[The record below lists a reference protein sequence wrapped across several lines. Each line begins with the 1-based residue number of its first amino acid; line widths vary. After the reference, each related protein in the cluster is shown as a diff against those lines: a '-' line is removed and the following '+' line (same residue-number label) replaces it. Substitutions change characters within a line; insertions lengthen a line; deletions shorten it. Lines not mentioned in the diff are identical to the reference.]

1 MMIINIIFFLRLPS
15 PEEKA
20 RVAAS
25 QVFTAQVVRLDVTGS
40 GFQRMTQFRR
50 SLQHVEYDL
59 AAAAAAAHQQG
70 QQSGRKRSTSKSG
83 SGRGHKNNKKG
94 KKRRNTI
101 ACDGDRRDIQ
111 DALALTNTKSP
122 LNK

>member
-1 MMIINIIFFLRLPS
+1 
-15 PEEKA
+15 
-20 RVAAS
+20 
-25 QVFTAQVVRLDVTGS
+25 
-40 GFQRMTQFRR
+40 MTQFRR

-111 DALALTNTKSP
+111 DALALANTKSP

>member
-1 MMIINIIFFLRLPS
+1 MTFRKWFHRLPS

-25 QVFTAQVVRLDVTGS
+25 QVFTSQVVRLDVTGS
-40 GFQRMTQFRR
+40 GFERMTQFRR

-59 AAAAAAAHQQG
+59 
-70 QQSGRKRSTSKSG
+70 SGSHHNSDAKSRHKRSSSSSK
-83 SGRGHKNNKKG
+83 RKKG

-101 ACDGDRRDIQ
+101 ACDGDRRDIH
-111 DALALTNTKSP
+111 DALALTTTNNKSN